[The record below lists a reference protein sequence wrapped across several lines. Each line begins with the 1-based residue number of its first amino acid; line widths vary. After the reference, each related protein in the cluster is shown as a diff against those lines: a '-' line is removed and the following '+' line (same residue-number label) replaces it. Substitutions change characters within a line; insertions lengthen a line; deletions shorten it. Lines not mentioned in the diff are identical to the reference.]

1 MERHRST
8 CQLLHTDLTLLE
20 GGQEFFFSWKLKVL
34 FIVGVREHRSL
45 SSLGRVACA
54 SHSLDAN
61 HVDLHKKF
69 CVNDIMTV
77 VDNRLPFCIFL
88 TDFFN
93 SNSLQNEQL
102 ATRKSLKF
110 CSD

>member
-8 CQLLHTDLTLLE
+8 CQLLLTDLTLLE
-20 GGQEFFFSWKLKVL
+20 GGQEVFFSWKLKVL
-34 FIVGVREHRSL
+34 FIVRVRKHRNL
-45 SSLGRVACA
+45 SSLGLVACA

-61 HVDLHKKF
+61 HVDLHKRF

-77 VDNRLPFCIFL
+77 IDNKLPFCIFL

-93 SNSLQNEQL
+93 SNSLQSEQL
-102 ATRKSLKF
+102 ATRKSR
-110 CSD
+110 SD